1 MSAKSMQTGYMPHN
15 SRTLSVREMLMTSPA
30 LSLKAGAGPVHTP
43 VRDGSPDRSRMGTGL
58 RHGHSSMGSL
68 VAAELTHGESVS
80 RKSNRSL
87 YTNTN
92 AARGEG
98 KPTSILQASRHQ
110 SSRRHS
116 PSRGPAILKSD
127 TGDSWERAREQMR
140 QIASDSNDKDRV
152 PGVTAEMLKARNS
165 NLVLYV
171 NVSTTPPPR
180 DRSSSSLGLDRPPS
194 EHSSS
199 GDTFSPI
206 NSPSSSF
213 HHHTPDI
220 SPRPPPE
227 SQVIRGSRHTK
238 LPSPLILQT
247 PVTEAVHNSD
257 PSQSQTPA
265 VIANSPLTLQTM
277 AASDGH
283 SEADPAVY
291 SVGASS
297 SEDTNLTN
305 SGPTSRPVST
315 DTWSAKGLRR
325 SRDLVYNQST
335 LEPVV
340 EGVVSYPK
348 GQNSDS
354 PPLPEESNPPSSKST
369 VQRFTL
375 GALQALTLGRYS
387 NPSSPVAAPSTPTA
401 SNQNRDGLFSL
412 APPPESSPRA
422 QSSSRSND
430 DINAK
435 ATAVPITNSTRPRP
449 KIFGASPLSKKS
461 GDAGAGGGGKSFFSA
476 VLSTLR
482 PGGGSSSGGSSSKD
496 AVDSPSPPA
505 NATCLQPP
513 VSGSN
518 SDAPEPNSPFTHLTE
533 SNIPSDSDSPSELG
547 TLSPMRVTPA
557 SPGNGSPL
565 MKRGVSVS
573 FSDDEMHP
581 PLLHT
586 IAEERPSLLYCSSN
600 SSVKAALFDST
611 HSPMLDPEARYT
623 VFQAD
628 PDPLPASSKG
638 LSGAVFDFKSASYE
652 SMLQIQT
659 EHMQPVASLI
669 PARVES
675 VDEGARDRGRTIS
688 GSAASQFIGSEYL
701 PSSIR
706 SVAPPQQLLS
716 LLYILKKYR
725 MEPSDAALFS
735 SLFTGDSPA
744 SSYSTNSPVPASPSA
759 YYDSIIRPALAAVKE
774 SLGADK
780 EAATA
785 SLPSAS
791 VFYEQFNSADTG
803 EPVSRQHSYDT
814 NSGSLT
820 GQPMKEGHNYE
831 GKVEIPATS
840 QLRFNDSASELVTRG
855 TVNTQAVAL
864 SVEKAAHRRRLSH
877 VFQMLTAALLALD
890 LETGGSATSELVTMC
905 AACMAEELGEE
916 PEN

>member
-15 SRTLSVREMLMTSPA
+15 SRSLSVREMLMTSPA

-58 RHGHSSMGSL
+58 RHGYSSMGSL

-92 AARGEG
+92 AARGES

-180 DRSSSSLGLDRPPS
+180 DRSSSSLGLDRHPS

-247 PVTEAVHNSD
+247 PVTESGHNSD
-257 PSQSQTPA
+257 RSQSQTPA
-265 VIANSPLTLQTM
+265 VIANSPLSIQTLV
-277 AASDGH
+277 ALDGH
-283 SEADPAVY
+283 SEADPAVF

-315 DTWSAKGLRR
+315 DNWSAKGLRR
-325 SRDLVYNQST
+325 SRDLAYNQST

-354 PPLPEESNPPSSKST
+354 PPIPEESNPPSSKST

-387 NPSSPVAAPSTPTA
+387 NPSSPLAAPSTPTA
-401 SNQNRDGLFSL
+401 SNQNRSGPFSL
-412 APPPESSPRA
+412 AQPEPSPRA
-422 QSSSRSND
+422 QTGSLGND
-430 DINAK
+430 EPNAK
-435 ATAVPITNSTRPRP
+435 AAAVPSTNSTRPRP
-449 KIFGASPLSKKS
+449 KIFGASPLSKKPS
-461 GDAGAGGGGKSFFSA
+461 EAGAGGGGGKSFFSA

-482 PGGGSSSGGSSSKD
+482 PGGGSSSGGSSSKE
-496 AVDSPSPPA
+496 SPPV

-513 VSGSN
+513 LSGSD
-518 SDAPEPNSPFTHLTE
+518 SDALEPNSPFTHLTE

-547 TLSPMRVTPA
+547 TLSPMRATPA
-557 SPGNGSPL
+557 SPGDGSPL
-565 MKRGVSVS
+565 MRRGVSVS
-573 FSDDEMHP
+573 FSEDEMHP

-586 IAEERPSLLYCSSN
+586 ITEERPSLLYCSSN
-600 SSVKAALFDST
+600 SSAKAALFDST
-611 HSPMLDPEARYT
+611 HSPVLDPEARYT

-628 PDPLPASSKG
+628 PDPLPVSSKG

-659 EHMQPVASLI
+659 EHMQPVAALI

-675 VDEGARDRGRTIS
+675 IDEGGRDRARTIS

-725 MEPSDAALFS
+725 MNASDAALLS
-735 SLFTGDSPA
+735 TLFTGESPA
-744 SSYSTNSPVPASPSA
+744 SSYSTNSPVPAAPSA

-774 SLGADK
+774 SLGVDK

-791 VFYEQFNSADTG
+791 VFYEQFNSADSG

-916 PEN
+916 EPEN